1 MGVVEN
7 GRLEPWTGLAL
18 SVTVCMG
25 GSFACSLF
33 EAVLLTVPRA
43 VVQSGA
49 EAGNPRWKRM
59 AALQANPGRPI
70 AGILIT
76 NTIAH
81 TAGASSAGAFAQQLW
96 HDWRLTLFTAGL
108 TLGILWL
115 TEIVPKNV
123 GVVFNRR
130 LGGWVAGPIQALVVF
145 WTPMIWLT
153 ELSTRALRK
162 HGNDSQFSEWELAA
176 LLRQGVREGALRR
189 REARIVEGV
198 LRLDTMRVRDIM
210 TPRTQVVS
218 LPARMTLVDAARDEG
233 LLRHGRIPV
242 YEGEPDKVIGIARRR
257 DVLGVE
263 PDDQRTL
270 GDVAAPDV
278 LMVPELLRVDQLLEK
293 FVTERRHLALVADEY
308 GQIEG
313 LVTLEDVLEQLLGHE
328 LIDESEEPPTASP
341 PVRAAARR
349 EE

>member
-1 MGVVEN
+1 MAED
-7 GRLEPWTGLAL
+7 GRLDPWTGLAL
-18 SVTVCMG
+18 SVAFCMG
-25 GSFACSLF
+25 VSAVCSLC
-33 EAVLLTVPRA
+33 EAVLYSVPRS

-49 EAGNPRWKRM
+49 EAGNVHWRQM
-59 AALQANPGRPI
+59 AELQANPGRPI

-76 NTIAH
+76 NTIAN
-81 TAGASSAGAFAQQLW
+81 TAGAALAGSFAQQLW
-96 HDWRLTLFTAGL
+96 QDWRLSLFTAAL
-108 TLGILWL
+108 TLGILWFS
-115 TEIVPKNV
+115 EIVPKSI
-123 GVVFNRR
+123 GVVFSRR
-130 LGGWVAGPIQALVVF
+130 LGALVTGPIRLLVAF

-153 ELSTRALRK
+153 ELSTRAIQKRGSDAQL
-162 HGNDSQFSEWELAA
+162 SEWELAA
-176 LLRQGVREGALRR
+176 LLRQGVRDGTLRR

-198 LRLDTMRVRDIM
+198 LRLDTLRVREIM

-218 LPARMTLVDAARDEG
+218 LPAELPLSDAARDEG

-242 YEGEPDKVIGIARRR
+242 YQGEPDRVIGIARRR
-257 DVLGVE
+257 DVMGLE

-270 GDVAAPDV
+270 GDIAAPDV
-278 LMVPELLRVDQLLEK
+278 LLVPELLRVDQLLEK

-328 LIDESEEPPTASP
+328 LIDESEAPPASP
-341 PVRAAARR
+341 PERAAARR